1 MMTKK
6 NEILKVKEP
15 KKLRQAI
22 IDALGKEPKDVTIE
36 INSPKVLDPENPWS
50 GNIYRYSF

>member
-1 MMTKK
+1 MTKK
-6 NEILKVKEP
+6 NESLKVKDP

-22 IDALGKEPKDVTIE
+22 IDALGSEPKDVTIE
-36 INSPKVLDPENPWS
+36 IKKPKTLGGDEPWS